1 MMCVADMALE
11 DVMHRFLRGY
21 VASPQW
27 IKTAV
32 GRLYAGLPLR
42 WRRGAS
48 YARFKT
54 VLEATGE
61 AQILAQSRTRLAET
75 LRWAIETVPAYSGFR
90 ALVKDLDRPEE
101 VLRALPP
108 CSKADLKG
116 NIERYLS
123 SRMPRSARLPTFTG
137 GSTAEPMRFY
147 LEKHVTRSRE
157 YAFME
162 DFEARVG
169 LVSGRDLVLS
179 LRGRTVPTAQK
190 ARGPRSMYEPI
201 KHQLILSSDHLA
213 PRYMPEYLAALRR
226 WRPVYIQAFP
236 SALYPLAL
244 WLKDHPE
251 PEITARFRGV
261 LLYSENVFDF
271 QMRLFR
277 EVFDCPV
284 LTHYG
289 HSERVLMA
297 ASAVDDDR
305 YFFYPQYGYLELLDE
320 RGQNVTVPGVVGE
333 ITGTGFDNRVMPFIR
348 YRTGDLAVL
357 SDTPHAGLPA
367 YPAVQRIEGRL
378 QEFLVTRDGRLVSI
392 TTMGAAHFE
401 ELATVRAIQYE
412 QREPGRF
419 VLKVATD
426 ALTDA
431 ARARITRAVA
441 EKTQGGCVAEVVSV
455 AEIPRT
461 ARGKHVML
469 IQHIDLA
476 PYLGASSGA
485 RA

>member
-1 MMCVADMALE
+1 MALE

-32 GRLYAGLPLR
+32 GRVYAGLPLR
-42 WRRGAS
+42 WRRGAA
-48 YARFKT
+48 YARFKAL
-54 VLEATGE
+54 LEATGE
-61 AQILAQSRTRLAET
+61 AQVRAQSRARLAET
-75 LRWAIETVPAYSGFR
+75 LRWALETVPAYRAFR
-90 ALVKDLDRPEE
+90 ALLKDLDHPEE

-116 NIERYLS
+116 NIEHYLS

-190 ARGPRSMYEPI
+190 AGGPLTMYEPI
-201 KHQLILSSDHLA
+201 KHQLILSSDHLES
-213 PRYMPEYLAALRR
+213 RYLPEYLAALRH

-236 SALYPLAL
+236 SALYPLAR

-251 PEITARFRGV
+251 PAITTRFRGV

-284 LTHYG
+284 LAHYG

-297 ASAVDDDR
+297 ASAPDDDR
-305 YFFYPQYGYLELLDE
+305 YFFWPQYGYVELLDE
-320 RGQNVTVPGVVGE
+320 RGAPVTEPGVVGE

-348 YRTGDLAVL
+348 YRTGDLAVF
-357 SDTPHAGLPA
+357 SEKPHPQLPG

-378 QEFLVTRDGRLVSI
+378 QEFLVTRDRRLISI

-401 ELATVRAIQYE
+401 ELAAVRAIQYE

-426 ALTDA
+426 APLTDA
-431 ARARITRAVA
+431 TRERITRAVA

-469 IQHIDLA
+469 IQHLDLGA
-476 PYLGASSGA
+476 HLGASSED